1 MKLGVD
7 NSCLESEV
15 FINCHI
21 GSFVQFGAK
30 LSPGG
35 DHLLAL
41 VAGSIPWVS
50 NISPPP
56 PPPVVVIIVI
66 SVYSFSRVEG
76 SGGDCRW
83 RKQGSQIIYLPLRPA
98 SLLCSL
104 PGISPTHT
112 PLPALLTEQALDS
125 GAEVR
130 TAGWPPPH
138 SDLCSAWLTHL
149 AHSILGVWAFGGT
162 GDSVGV
168 RLLED

>member
-1 MKLGVD
+1 MKLGVG

-21 GSFVQFGAK
+21 GSFVQFEAK

-50 NISPPP
+50 NISRFPPP
-56 PPPVVVIIVI
+56 PPPPWVVITVS
-66 SVYSFSRVEG
+66 SVYSLSRVEG
-76 SGGDCRW
+76 PGGDCRW

-104 PGISPTHT
+104 PGISPAHT
-112 PLPALLTEQALDS
+112 PPPALLTEQALDS

-130 TAGWPPPH
+130 TARRPPPH
-138 SDLCSAWLTHL
+138 SDLCSAWLTHF
-149 AHSILGVWAFGGT
+149 SP
-162 GDSVGV
+162 
-168 RLLED
+168 